1 MKSYKLLL
9 AMLLVPIIMVTSCVV
24 DDHYEL
30 GEMLDPSQIHF
41 RVEQDLNAGR
51 KPLVTLAPNET
62 TAPLWNGTVVRA
74 APEADPVSR
83 TVQVFDRTARTPLP
97 RCYVKV
103 FVEGMDGAV
112 RFHKDGYTDLR
123 GMFDYGSHTGSEG
136 SDFRRVSIFMS
147 HPEHGARIEVVE

>member
-1 MKSYKLLL
+1 MFSKQPFL
-9 AMLLVPIIMVTSCVV
+9 AGEGSKAPGIQPNGTLEVALDAEREFTLVP
-24 DDHYEL
+24 L
-30 GEMLDPSQIHF
+30 
-41 RVEQDLNAGR
+41 
-51 KPLVTLAPNET
+51 
-62 TAPLWNGTVVRA
+62 
-74 APEADPVSR
+74 PEAFRQGSVLVVAEGGGVSRLQVLDSRAIETLRDPVAR

-103 FVEGMDGAV
+103 FVEGMDGTV

-123 GMFDYGSHTGSEG
+123 GMFDYASHTGSEG